1 MFGSSVESDRSGRHK
16 SKIEFNGAGAM
27 LIYLCIK

>member
-1 MFGSSVESDRSGRHK
+1 MVAGSVESDRSGPHK